1 MHTSLRTTSRPAR
14 FTPKRSERP
23 PSEPLLAR
31 DAASPHRASER
42 FSGEPGLIVLVEVHR
57 RADGRL
63 RVFRRA
69 AMLDGSREPD
79 AAEWCVDDPAAV
91 ARVLGPGPQTL
102 RVLQVLRRIR
112 G

>member
-42 FSGEPGLIVLVEVHR
+42 YSGEPGLIVLIEIHR
-57 RADGRL
+57 REDGRL
-63 RVFRRA
+63 RVFRKA
-69 AMLDGSREPD
+69 AMLDGSREPEAD
-79 AAEWCVDDPAAV
+79 EWTVEDPAAV
-91 ARVLGPGPQTL
+91 ARVLGPGPQTA
-102 RVLQVLRRIR
+102 RVLAALRAA
-112 G
+112 GA